1 MEFGCGDGNQLSYY
15 KIKKYIGID
24 VSETAISICED
35 KYKYDNRKEFITY
48 NDYKTQKD
56 EIKNADLT
64 LSIDV
69 IFHLVE
75 DYVFKEYITEL
86 FKRSNN
92 YVIIYS
98 TNFNKKYKSPHQLD
112 REFISYIQMNINNFN
127 LVKKV
132 NNPYK
137 GDKTMSDF
145 YIYKKII

>member
-1 MEFGCGDGNQLSYY
+1 
-15 KIKKYIGID
+15 
-24 VSETAISICED
+24 
-35 KYKYDNRKEFITY
+35 
-48 NDYKTQKD
+48 QKD

-75 DYVFKEYITEL
+75 DYAFKEYITEL

-98 TNFNKKYKSPHQLD
+98 TNFHKKYKSPHQLD
-112 REFISYIQMNINNFN
+112 REFTSFIQTNINNFK

-132 NNPYK
+132 KNPFK

-145 YIYKKII
+145 YIYKKTI